1 MVRRG
6 QPGRKAGAEELTM
19 SWKNIQLKWA
29 ALGLAALS
37 SVGAVADEAKL
48 RHEGVATC
56 ASSLCHG
63 SSQPL
68 KAYDSAL
75 QNEYTT
81 WSQFD
86 PHSNAYKVLLN
97 KQSQEIAR
105 RMGIGPAHEA
115 PACLACHSDA
125 VPAAQRGAKF
135 QLDDGVG
142 CESCHGGSEKW
153 LATHYQS
160 PRIPRSEHLANGLVA
175 LEKPD
180 VLAGTC
186 LGCHVGDQNRYA
198 NHRMMAAGH
207 PRLVF
212 ELDTYLELWRT
223 SGGREHYR
231 KKSPTNHSALWVKG
245 LVDSSR
251 RQLGLIEQ
259 HGAGRM
265 GPIPDFG
272 VFACHSCHRDLR
284 LTAFGGSSALGI
296 APGDLRWQD
305 AHLLVLRR
313 VAATLQLGAR
323 TELDR
328 AVIALQRAA
337 HGDASSLRAAL
348 TQTRTALSSVEQQM
362 GSVSWSAAQMNAVAQ
377 ALTDASRRGEFPDPA
392 AAEQAAMGMVVML
405 AGLKLDQGKKAE
417 IDRLFDD
424 LRDDNAFDQR
434 RFVKWMSVLGTRN

>member
-1 MVRRG
+1 
-6 QPGRKAGAEELTM
+6 M
-19 SWKNIQLKWA
+19 SFKTIHLKWA
-29 ALGLAALS
+29 ALGLAVVSAI
-37 SVGAVADEAKL
+37 GAVADEAKR

-68 KAYDSAL
+68 KAYESVL

-86 PHSNAYKVLLN
+86 PHSNAYKVLFN

-115 PACLACHSDA
+115 PACLVCHSDA
-125 VPAAQRGAKF
+125 IPAAQRGVKF

-153 LATHYQS
+153 LSTHYQVPKIS
-160 PRIPRSEHLANGLVA
+160 RSENLARGLVA
-175 LEKPD
+175 LENPD
-180 VLAGTC
+180 TLAVTC
-186 LGCHVGDQNRYA
+186 LACHVGDKDRYA

-207 PRLVF
+207 PRIVF

-231 KKSPTNHSALWVKG
+231 KSAQTAHAALWAKG
-245 LVDSSR
+245 LIESSR
-251 RQLGLIEQ
+251 RQLDLIDR
-259 HGAGRM
+259 HGAGRL

-272 VFACHSCHRDLR
+272 IYACHSCHRDLR
-284 LTAFGGSSALGI
+284 LSAFGGSSYSLGG
-296 APGDLRWQD
+296 PGDLRWQD
-305 AHLLVLRR
+305 AHLLVLQQVSQALRLESSR
-313 VAATLQLGAR
+313 PLH
-323 TELDR
+323 R
-328 AVIALQRAA
+328 AIIGLQRSAN
-337 HGDASSLRAAL
+337 GDMASLKKAL
-348 TQTRTALSSVEQQM
+348 ATTRDALLVTERELK
-362 GSVSWSAAQMNAVAQ
+362 GRSWSAAEMNAVVQ
-377 ALTDASRRGEFPDPA
+377 ALIDASRRGGFPDPA
-392 AAEQAAMGMVVML
+392 AAEQAAMGLVVML
-405 AGLKLDQGKKAE
+405 AGLQLDRGKRAE

-434 RFVKWMSVLGTRN
+434 RFVKWMSVLGAR

>member
-1 MVRRG
+1 
-6 QPGRKAGAEELTM
+6 M
-19 SWKNIQLKWA
+19 SVKSIQLKWA
-29 ALGLAALS
+29 ALGLALLSAL
-37 SVGAVADEAKL
+37 GAVAEEAKR

-68 KAYDSAL
+68 KTYESAL

-125 VPAAQRGAKF
+125 VPAAQRGVKF

-153 LATHYQS
+153 LATHYQV
-160 PRIPRSEHLANGLVA
+160 PKIPRSENLARGLVA
-175 LEKPD
+175 LENPD
-180 VLAGTC
+180 TLAGTC
-186 LGCHVGDQNRYA
+186 LACHVGDKDRYA

-207 PRLVF
+207 PRIVF

-231 KKSPTNHSALWVKG
+231 KSAQIAHVALWAKG
-245 LVDSSR
+245 LIESSR
-251 RQLGLIEQ
+251 RQLDLIDR
-259 HGAGRM
+259 HGAGRL

-272 VFACHSCHRDLR
+272 IYACHSCHRDLR
-284 LTAFGGSSALGI
+284 LSAFGGSNSSLGG
-296 APGDLRWQD
+296 PGDLRWQD
-305 AHLLVLRR
+305 AHLLVLQQVSQALR
-313 VAATLQLGAR
+313 LQSSKP
-323 TELDR
+323 LDR
-328 AVIALQRAA
+328 AIIGLQRSAN
-337 HGDASSLRAAL
+337 GDVASLKLAL
-348 TQTRTALSSVEQQM
+348 ASTRDALLVTERELKGRNWSTAE
-362 GSVSWSAAQMNAVAQ
+362 MNLVVQ
-377 ALTDASRRGEFPDPA
+377 ALIDASRRGGFPDPA
-392 AAEQAAMGMVVML
+392 AAEQAAMGLVVML
-405 AGLKLDQGKKAE
+405 AGLQLDRGKRAE

-434 RFVKWMSVLGTRN
+434 RFVKWMSVLGAR

>member
-6 QPGRKAGAEELTM
+6 QPCGEASAEELTM
-19 SWKNIQLKWA
+19 TWDDIRIKYAIIFLA
-29 ALGLAALS
+29 GLSTAGPVSAD
-37 SVGAVADEAKL
+37 GAL

-86 PHSNAYKVLLN
+86 PHSNAYKTLLN
-97 KQSQEIAR
+97 KRSQDIAR
-105 RMGIGPAHEA
+105 RMGIGPAHQS
-115 PACLACHSDA
+115 PACLACHADA
-125 VPAAQRGAKF
+125 VPAAQRSVKF

-142 CESCHGGSEKW
+142 CESCHGGAEKW

-160 PRIPRSEHLANGLVA
+160 PRVPRSKSVANGLVP
-175 LEKPD
+175 LEKPE
-180 VLAGTC
+180 VLANTC

-212 ELDTYLELWRT
+212 EIDTYLELWRT

-231 KKSPTNHSALWVKG
+231 KKSSTSHSSLWVKG

-251 RQLGLIEQ
+251 RQLNLIEQ
-259 HGAGRM
+259 HGTGRQ

-284 LTAFGGSSALGI
+284 LTAWGGSSALGVE
-296 APGDLRWQD
+296 PGDLRWQD
-305 AHLLVLRR
+305 AHLLVLQR
-313 VAATLQLGAR
+313 VAAALKLSSR
-323 TELDR
+323 TDLDR
-328 AVIALQRAA
+328 AVVALQKAA
-337 HGDASSLRAAL
+337 HGDTGSLRAAL
-348 TQTRTALSSVEQQM
+348 SQARGALYSVEQQLGM
-362 GSVSWSAAQMNAVAQ
+362 VNWSSVQMNDVAQ
-377 ALTDASRRGEFPDPA
+377 ALVNASKRGEFPDPA

-405 AGLKLDQGKKAE
+405 AGLKLDQGKRSE
-417 IDRLFDD
+417 INRLFDD

-434 RFVKWMSVLGTRN
+434 RFVKWMSVLGTR